1 VIPHGVAVEPAGRVY
16 VADRANDRLQIF
28 TAEGKF
34 IEQWRAP
41 RFGRTHGGRVGP
53 AGLVYGADGGERPTN
68 PPHRSG
74 VAVLS
79 AGGKVL
85 VSYGRWGD
93 REGEFP
99 MAHDLAIP
107 LAGDVD
113 VGEIKGRRVR
123 KMLWSETGRK
133 RVYQERARMLAPAWW
148 GNSVLI

>member
-1 VIPHGVAVEPAGRVY
+1 MAWRWNRRAECTSLTERTIVCRFLLLRGSLLSSGGLLGLVERMAGGW
-16 VADRANDRLQIF
+16 DRPGWF
-28 TAEGKF
+28 M
-34 IEQWRAP
+34 
-41 RFGRTHGGRVGP
+41 GRTAVSGRRTRRTARGGRP
-53 AGLVYGADGGERPTN
+53 
-68 PPHRSG
+68 
-74 VAVLS
+74 
-79 AGGKVL
+79 GGKVL

-133 RVYQERARMLAPAWW
+133 RVYQERARMLAPARW